1 MVTLDLRHVAS
12 PAVRDLL
19 HLVNEPDFDRAHQQ
33 IERLGGCTEPVRLT
47 GHTTTLDTTTGQVLR
62 SYTTSDEPTGSLLTT
77 CGNRRSSRCPAR
89 SRVYAADTYHLIR
102 AGLTGGK
109 TVPDT
114 VRTHP
119 RVFATLTA
127 PSFGPVHNRPTNTD
141 GGTRPCRCRKL
152 HEPTD
157 ALLGT
162 PLNPKT
168 YDYAGAVLFNAHAS
182 ALWARFAIYLRREI
196 AARLGLTQKAAR
208 AVLRVSF
215 AKVAEYQKRGLVHFH
230 AVIRLDGPDG
240 STQPPP
246 PSATVTLLTDAIRAA
261 ATRVRVTVVSDAI
274 GERELTW
281 GEQLDVREVAAFGTD
296 TELTDQAVAAYVA
309 KYATK
314 SADASGTLDRALFC
328 RPCQGRGATLLPHG
342 TPLPCTACGGS
353 GQARPL
359 PRLAVARHVRQ
370 MIRTCWELG
379 KLPEFADLKLWKW
392 AHMLGFRGHFSTK
405 SRCHSLTLGALR
417 DARRAW
423 RTEQARAHAGLPDLD
438 LTTTLVVGHWA
449 YHGSGYSPGAGL
461 LAAAVWH
468 RRELERQFVAEGSC

>member
-19 HLVNEPDFDRAHQQ
+19 QLVNQPDFDRTRQQ
-33 IERLGGCTEPVRLT
+33 IERLGGCTEPVRLN
-47 GHTTTLDTTTGQVLR
+47 GHTTTLNTTTGEVLR
-62 SYTTSDEPTGSLLTT
+62 SYSSAEEPTGSLLTP
-77 CGNRRSSRCPAR
+77 CGNRRSSRCPAC
-89 SRVYAADTYHLIR
+89 SRLYAADTYHLIR
-102 AGLTGGK
+102 AGLSGGK

-127 PSFGPVHNRPTNTD
+127 PSFGPVHNRPD
-141 GGTRPCRCRKL
+141 ARPCRCGTR
-152 HEPTD
+152 HDSTD
-157 ALLGT
+157 PLLGT
-162 PLNPKT
+162 PLNPAT
-168 YDYAGAVLFNAHAS
+168 YDYTGAVLFNAHAS
-182 ALWARFAIYLRREI
+182 ALWARFTTYLRREL

-240 STQPPP
+240 STQSPPP
-246 PSATVTLLTDAIRAA
+246 YATVAVLTDAIRAA
-261 ATRVRVTVVSDAI
+261 APRARISVDSDAV
-274 GERELTW
+274 GERELGW
-281 GEQLDVREVAAFGTD
+281 GQQLDVREIAAFGTD
-296 TELTDQAVAAYVA
+296 TEFSDQAVAAYVA

-342 TPLPCTACGGS
+342 TPLPCSACDGT

-359 PRLAVARHVRQ
+359 PRLVVARHVRQ

-379 KLPEFADLKLWKW
+379 RLPEFADLKLWKW

-405 SRCHSLTLGALR
+405 SRSYSVTLGALR

-423 RTEQARAHAGLPDLD
+423 RTEQARAHAGLPEPDP
-438 LTTTLVVGHWA
+438 TTTLVIGHWD
-449 YHGSGYSPGAGL
+449 YLGSGYSPGANL

-468 RRELERQFVAEGSC
+468 RRELDRQFTAEGGC

>member
-19 HLVNEPDFDRAHQQ
+19 HLVNHPDFDRAQQQ
-33 IERLGGCTEPVRLT
+33 IERLGGCTEPIRLT
-47 GHTTTLDTTTGQVLR
+47 GHTATVDTTTGEVLR
-62 SYTTSDEPTGSLLTT
+62 SYATSDEPAGSLLTG
-77 CGNRRSSRCPAR
+77 CGNRRSSRCPAC
-89 SRVYAADTYHLIR
+89 SRLYAADTYHLIR
-102 AGLTGGK
+102 AGLSGGK

-119 RVFATLTA
+119 RAFATLTA
-127 PSFGPVHNRPTNTD
+127 PSFGPVHNRPATP
-141 GGTRPCRCRKL
+141 GGDVLPCRCRKL
-152 HEPTD
+152 HEATD
-157 ALLGT
+157 ALLGM
-162 PLNPKT
+162 PLNPAT
-168 YDYAGAVLFNAHAS
+168 YDYAGAVLFNAHAG
-182 ALWARFAIYLRREI
+182 ALWARFTTYLRREL
-196 AARLGLTQKAAR
+196 AARLGMTQKAAR
-208 AVLRVSF
+208 SVLRVSF

-240 STQPPP
+240 THQPPP
-246 PSATVTLLTDAIRAA
+246 PYATVAVLADAIRAA
-261 ATRVRVTVVSDAI
+261 TSRVRVRIESDAV
-274 GERELTW
+274 GERELAW
-281 GEQLDVREVAAFGTD
+281 GEQLDVREIAAFGTD

-314 SADASGTLDRALFC
+314 SADASGTLDRSLYC

-342 TPLPCTACGGS
+342 TSLPCTACDGT

-379 KLPEFADLKLWKW
+379 RLPEFADLKLWKW

-405 SRCHSLTLGALR
+405 SRHYSVTLGALR
-417 DARRAW
+417 DARRTW
-423 RTEQARAHAGLPDLD
+423 RTEQARAHAGLPEPDP
-438 LTTTLVVGHWA
+438 TTTLVVGHWD
-449 YHGSGYSPGAGL
+449 YLGSGYSPGATL

-468 RRELERQFVAEGSC
+468 RKEQERQFTAEGGS